1 MNARLAS
8 TRVLLCCYLAF
19 TTMACTMSSP
29 RPAMPAEP
37 QPLSA
42 FKVEF
47 TPAGPERYPA
57 TNATEVE
64 RFKTIAHLPGG
75 QDNVSDAEKPSRPYV
90 LVGKLHFPL
99 AWHHLESGVSWCP
112 AEEGLIAANVRAVGG
127 DAILLCEVTEHARS
141 LMFST
146 PAAIV
151 SYREITL
158 QVIRYTD
165 R

>member
-8 TRVLLCCYLAF
+8 TGVLLCCYLAF

-29 RPAMPAEP
+29 RPAPPAKP

-42 FKVEF
+42 FQVEF

-64 RFKTIAHLPGG
+64 RFKTISHWPGAP
-75 QDNVSDAEKPSRPYV
+75 DKVSDEEKPSRPYV

-112 AEEGLIAANVRAVGG
+112 AEEELIATNVRAVGG
-127 DAILLCEVTEHARS
+127 DAILLCEVTEHARWMM
-141 LMFST
+141 LNP
-146 PAAIV
+146 PATV